1 MLSLPYSA
9 CGPQDHQLGQ
19 ENRIK
24 WAGLNCLI
32 GECHLWG
39 RIHTPWPTTKAPSVS
54 MSIRYLTWPLVPFL
68 TGEKSAIT
76 SICAW
81 NSGRQQLQNCEAD
94 LLSLIGNLYWGYL
107 MIFGD
112 MNQVEKK
119 QPTNLRL
126 HLHILHQCARISLG
140 FPTKL
145 RQSLVSRWEKACQPV
160 TSTSAGGY
168 LGFSTLG
175 YRWIKLKWNTIIPY
189 NNPICKGWLGW
200 LPSVEAKPL
209 PFVPAIILM

>member
-19 ENRIK
+19 ENGIK

-68 TGEKSAIT
+68 TGEKSAIA

-107 MIFGD
+107 GI
-112 MNQVEKK
+112 
-119 QPTNLRL
+119 
-126 HLHILHQCARISLG
+126 
-140 FPTKL
+140 
-145 RQSLVSRWEKACQPV
+145 
-160 TSTSAGGY
+160 
-168 LGFSTLG
+168 
-175 YRWIKLKWNTIIPY
+175 WIKLKKNSPQIWGFPHGLTYISSINVPGFPLAFPQSFVSLWCRGGRRLANRWLQRQLVGIWGFQRLDTDGLNSSGIP
-189 NNPICKGWLGW
+189 
-200 LPSVEAKPL
+200 
-209 PFVPAIILM
+209 